1 MNIKNLNLVLVSFL
15 LSACADDDTVKAQS
29 DGVDDSSSSEET
41 GTESE
46 SGSSEEGSQSG
57 DGDGDGDPS
66 TTTGDGDG
74 DPSTTTGDGDGDGDP
89 STTTGDGDGDT
100 STTTG
105 DGDGDGDGDPSTTSG
120 DGDGDGDPS
129 TTSGDG
135 DGDPSTTSGDG
146 DGDGDPSTTTGDGD
160 GDGDPS
166 TTTGDGDGDGDGDL
180 DVCGDGLVT
189 GIEECD
195 DGNTFNED
203 GCSSQCEWNTLCSS
217 YELSV
222 GAGGL
227 GTGATQII
235 YQDPIQYGLINT
247 SPNRG
252 FYMFDVELYQL
263 YEYLT
268 PNQNSQLYGFTV
280 YGDHVYLA
288 GAEGAIVNVSD
299 PSNPVEVFSLG
310 AWVQMV
316 ATSPQRLYSINSNL
330 DFQIFDLA
338 NPSNPSLIGELNVG
352 GGYENFIRAG
362 NYGFMSGSNNGF
374 DVLDLSNEAQP
385 TFVTNYSYGNGAEY
399 RSMELVGDY
408 LYLTSVFWGL
418 EIVDVSDPTSPAH
431 VSLLDFVETR
441 SVGVTSDGHLAF
453 VKTSSEIVLVDVGN
467 PYSPQILDT
476 YPSSSSLQDRI
487 EVYPV
492 NPVPDWVQNPTGNQ
506 VAAALG
512 RTSAWKVTCQ

>member
-1 MNIKNLNLVLVSFL
+1 MALTTVQVLKKQAPNLK
-15 LSACADDDTVKAQS
+15 ADPLKRGPSRVMGTEMEILQPPQ
-29 DGVDDSSSSEET
+29 GTGMEILQPPQGT
-41 GTESE
+41 GT
-46 SGSSEEGSQSG
+46 
-57 DGDGDGDPS
+57 
-66 TTTGDGDG
+66 
-74 DPSTTTGDGDGDGDP
+74 
-89 STTTGDGDGDT
+89 GDT